1 MVAEELVH
9 TDPALGTFAFR
20 PVVPRDDAPL
30 LHAWVT
36 HPKAAFWLM
45 QDADVATVEAEYARI
60 AASPTHEAFVGLH
73 DGAPAFLAERYDP
86 AHDPVGTVY
95 DVQPG
100 DVGMHFLVAP
110 SDRRIHGFTHGVIT
124 AVMALMFSDPAARRV
139 IVEPDV
145 RNTAVHALNAAVGF
159 EVLQPVTLPD
169 GKEALLSACTREQF
183 EEATA

>member
-1 MVAEELVH
+1 MVVA
-9 TDPALGTFAFR
+9 DQRLGTFAFR
-20 PVVPRDDAPL
+20 PVDPREDAVL
-30 LHAWVT
+30 LHRWVT

-45 QDADVATVEAEYARI
+45 QDADVAAVEAEYARI
-60 AASPTHEAFVGLH
+60 AAKPTHEAFIGLH

-86 AHDPVGTVY
+86 AHDEVGEVY
-95 DVQPG
+95 EVQPG

-110 SDRRIHGFTHGVIT
+110 SDRRIHGFTRGVIT

-139 IVEPDV
+139 IVEPDA

-183 EEATA
+183 QEATA